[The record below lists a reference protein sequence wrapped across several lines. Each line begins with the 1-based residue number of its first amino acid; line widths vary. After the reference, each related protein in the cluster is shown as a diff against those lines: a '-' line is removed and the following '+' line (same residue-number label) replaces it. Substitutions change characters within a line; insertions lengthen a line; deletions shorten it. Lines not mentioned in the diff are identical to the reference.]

1 MSMAH
6 TTPLVIP
13 SATRSPHTEAA
24 MSEEVVV
31 TDIRIPFGSMV
42 VLILKWTLASIPAMI
57 VLVVL
62 GMVAA
67 GLFAGMFGAIVGGG

>member
-1 MSMAH
+1 
-6 TTPLVIP
+6 
-13 SATRSPHTEAA
+13 

>member
-1 MSMAH
+1 
-6 TTPLVIP
+6 
-13 SATRSPHTEAA
+13 

-31 TDIRIPFGSMV
+31 TDVRIPFGSMV

-57 VLVVL
+57 VMVIL

-67 GLFAGMFGAIVGGG
+67 GIFAGVFGAMFSGG